1 MEIQG
6 KAERIH
12 MIMDAKRFLDLG
24 NISDKDLKPTLK
36 SGCFDWFNLIDL
48 FNSENT
54 DTNPAIINLFAYLVG
69 TAHINEH
76 TWEPCM

>member
-36 SGCFDWFNLIDL
+36 SGCFD
-48 FNSENT
+48 
-54 DTNPAIINLFAYLVG
+54 
-69 TAHINEH
+69 
-76 TWEPCM
+76 